1 MESIVEQLKYVLS
14 PKSVAIVGASSDDSK
29 FTGRT
34 VKYILKHGYSGRFYP
49 VNPKRDQIAGH
60 RCYPSVKDLPEAV
73 DTAFIQIPARFV
85 PEVLE
90 ECIETGIKSAIIHS
104 AGMGEKNEAG
114 KKRQEAIRYMAREA
128 GIRVVGPNCAG
139 IANMGENIIL
149 SPIVCYELDTI
160 PKGRIGLI
168 SQSGG
173 LTGAY
178 VARAAARGIGFSYV
192 ISTGNE
198 MDLEVCDYIEF
209 LLHNNRTDVIAIFL
223 EALRNGKRFLE
234 IAESAIQAG
243 KPIVVLKVGRTRV
256 GARTAASHTGA
267 LTGTDFVYDTVFK
280 QKGIVRV
287 ETLEDLFEVSSLFC
301 KVTPPKGNRVGVVT
315 TTGGGATLLVDAG
328 AQSGLDF
335 PMPSHAAVKSASEF
349 LPSFAAKSNPMDVT
363 MAGAGGGFK
372 KGLEVMLVDPSFDMV
387 VGVVG
392 TSSQFAPELGV
403 KPILE
408 IQKDARKPLVAFC
421 NPNAEEALR
430 LFEQTGIPSFRTP
443 EACGRGLGYLVRYGD
458 YLEKH
463 KKPLKSADVPVIT
476 ESNQR
481 VVRWILDRPPGFL
494 NEYDSKQ
501 ILSAYGIPITR
512 GIAAKDVV
520 EAKTIAKKIGYPVAL
535 KLLSSDIPHR
545 TESGAIK
552 LGIESEK
559 GLEEGFTEVLANA
572 KAFKVDAKV
581 DGVLVQEMA
590 KRSVEAV
597 EAIVGIYQ
605 DETFGPV
612 VMFGLGGVF
621 VEIFKDVT
629 HRILPISEQ
638 DAREMIF
645 ETRGSVLMKGY
656 RGKEKTDI
664 GAVVSTLKKID
675 KLLEDFG
682 DRIIELD
689 INPLIVYPE
698 GKGSVAVDALIRIN

>member
-1 MESIVEQLKYVLS
+1 MAEIIEQLKHVVS
-14 PKSVAIVGASSDDSK
+14 PKSVAIVGASSDFSK

-34 VKYILKHGYSGRFYP
+34 VKYLLKHGYSGTFYP
-49 VNPKRDQIAGH
+49 VNPKRKEIAGH
-60 RCYPSVKDLPEAV
+60 RCYPSVKDLPEPV
-73 DTAFIQIPARFV
+73 DTVFIQIPARFV
-85 PEVLE
+85 PGVLE
-90 ECIETGIKSAIIHS
+90 ECIETGVKSAIIHS
-104 AGMGEKNEAG
+104 AGMGEENEEG
-114 KKRQEAIRYMAREA
+114 KKRQDAIKFMAKEA

-139 IANMGENIIL
+139 IANMWENIFL

-178 VARAAARGIGFSYV
+178 VARAAARGIGFSHV

-198 MDLEVCDYIEF
+198 MDLEMCDYIEY
-209 LLHNNRTDVIAIFL
+209 LLHDSRTDVVAVFL

-234 IAESAIQAG
+234 IAESATEAG
-243 KPIVVLKVGRTRV
+243 KPIIVLKVGRTRA

-267 LTGTDFVYDTVFK
+267 LTGSDFIYNAVFR
-280 QKGIVRV
+280 QKGIIRV
-287 ETLEDLFEVSSLFC
+287 EMMEDLFEVSSLFC
-301 KVTPPKGNRVGVVT
+301 KVTPPGGNRVGVVT
-315 TTGGGATLLVDAG
+315 TTGGGAALMVEAG

-335 PMPSHAAVKSASEF
+335 PMPSDTAVKAASEF

-372 KGLEVMLVDPSFDMV
+372 EGLRVMLDDSSFDMV

-408 IQKDARKPLVAFC
+408 VYKDTTKPLVAFC

-430 LFEQTGIPSFRTP
+430 LFEANGIPSFRTP
-443 EACGRGLGYLVRYGD
+443 EACGRALGYLVTYGK
-458 YLEKH
+458 YLEKR
-463 KKPLKSADVPVIT
+463 KKTTARAELPALK

-481 VVRWILDRPPGFL
+481 LVRSILDRPAGIL

-512 GIAAKDVV
+512 EAVAKDEE
-520 EAKTIAKKIGYPVAL
+520 EAKTIAQKIGYPVAL
-535 KLLSSDIPHR
+535 KVLSSDIPHK
-545 TESGAIK
+545 TEAGVIK
-552 LGIESEK
+552 LSIESEK
-559 GLEEGFTEVLANA
+559 HLEEGFAEVLANA
-572 KAFKVDAKV
+572 KAFKTDANV
-581 DGVLVQEMA
+581 EGVLVQQMA
-590 KRSVEAV
+590 KESTGAL
-597 EAIVGIYQ
+597 EAIVGIYR
-605 DETFGPV
+605 DETFGPAL
-612 VMFGLGGVF
+612 MFGLGGVF
-621 VEIFKDVT
+621 VEVFKDVA
-629 HRILPISEQ
+629 HRIVPISEL
-638 DAREMIF
+638 DAWEMIL
-645 ETRGSVLMKGY
+645 ETKGAVLMSGY
-656 RGKEKTDI
+656 RGKEKMDI
-664 GAVVSTLKKID
+664 QAVVLTLQKVG

-682 DRIIELD
+682 DRILELD

-698 GKGSVAVDALIRIN
+698 GKGSIAVDALIRIN